1 LQSLLPAPD
10 FVLVGGPGLVRA
22 ALLRNRVHAL
32 TVDTVGVIAVWDIVR
47 AVCIGQFLREDI
59 LLAANADNN
68 RGSGGGGDAGSG
80 GSIASRH
87 EDEGPSV
94 CGSREALNIVR
105 ECIDS
110 EAFVGP

>member
-1 LQSLLPAPD
+1 
-10 FVLVGGPGLVRA
+10 
-22 ALLRNRVHAL
+22 VHAL
-32 TVDTVGVIAVWDIVR
+32 TVDTVGVVAVWDIVR
-47 AVCIGQFLREDI
+47 AVCVGQYLREDV
-59 LLAANADNN
+59 LLAANANNN
-68 RGSGGGGDAGSG
+68 RGGGGGAGSG